1 MKERAYEFDYPAN
14 DASIIKVIGVGGGGS
29 NAVNHMFRQGIRGV
43 EFFVANTD
51 IQALEMSPVPNKIQI
66 GINSTKG
73 LGAGANPERGK
84 TAAMENK
91 DEIRSILAN
100 NTKMVFVTAGMG
112 GGTGTGAAPVIAGI
126 AREMGIL
133 TVGIVTFPFM
143 FEGKPKYKRAEE
155 GLTEMRAN
163 CDAVIVIL
171 NNRLKEIYGNTSVK
185 EAFSQA
191 DEVLTKGA
199 KSIAEIITVSGLV
212 NVDFEDV
219 KTVLRDA
226 GAAVMGSATA
236 EGENRAK
243 RATELAINSPLL
255 NDTDIFG
262 ARHILVN
269 ITVGD
274 LDNFNMN
281 ELEEINGYIQEK
293 AGEEAEIILGQAI
306 DETLGDAITVTIIA
320 TGFEGRRNIEQ
331 KRVVYDLP
339 STKVLI
345 PKIKLDLED
354 GMDFFDKGDED
365 VKPIIKKETMM
376 PMKKPEK
383 VVFHLETD
391 DYRSL
396 REYEDTKK
404 KDEIDVSI
412 QVRKQQLSN
421 LRSFSELSNEE
432 FNEKKEIP
440 AYLRKKVELKETPHS
455 SENNLSRLKIGE
467 DSGLLGGNR
476 FLHDNVD

>member
-1 MKERAYEFDYPAN
+1 MKERTYEFDYPAN
-14 DASIIKVIGVGGGGS
+14 ETSIIKVIGVGGGGS

-43 EFFVANTD
+43 EFYVANTD
-51 IQALEMSPVPNKIQI
+51 IQALQMSPVPNKIQI
-66 GINSTKG
+66 GLNSTKG

-84 TAAMENK
+84 TAAMESK
-91 DEIRSILAN
+91 DEIRNILAN
-100 NTKMVFVTAGMG
+100 NTKMVFITAGMG
-112 GGTGTGAAPVIAGI
+112 GGTGTGAAPVIAQI
-126 AREMGIL
+126 AKEMGIL

-155 GLTEMRAN
+155 GLAELRAN

-191 DEVLTKGA
+191 DEVLTKAA

-219 KTVLRDA
+219 KTVLKDS
-226 GAAVMGSATA
+226 GAAVMGSATVD
-236 EGENRAK
+236 GENRAR
-243 RATELAINSPLL
+243 RAVEMAINSPLL

-262 ARHILVN
+262 ARHILVS
-269 ITVGD
+269 ITVSD
-274 LDNFNMN
+274 LDNFKMS
-281 ELEEINGYIQEK
+281 ELEEINEYVQEK

-306 DETLGDAITVTIIA
+306 DETLGESITVTIIA
-320 TGFEGRRNIEQ
+320 TGFESKRNIEQ

-339 STKVLI
+339 SNKILT
-345 PKIKLDLED
+345 PKIKLELED
-354 GMDFFDKGDED
+354 GMDFFDKGDEEI
-365 VKPIIKKETMM
+365 KPAKKETVT
-376 PMKKPEK
+376 PTKKQPEK
-383 VVFHLETD
+383 VVFQLETD
-391 DYRSL
+391 DYKSL
-396 REYEDTKK
+396 KGYEDAKK
-404 KDEIDVSI
+404 KDEVDVSI
-412 QVRKQQLSN
+412 QIRQKQLNN

-440 AYLRKKVELKETPHS
+440 AYLRKKVELKEVPHS
-455 SENNLSRLKIGE
+455 SENHLSRLKIGE
-467 DSGLLGGNR
+467 DNGLLGGNR

>member
-14 DASIIKVIGVGGGGS
+14 DTSIIKVIGVGGGGS

-43 EFFVANTD
+43 EFYVANTD
-51 IQALEMSPVPNKIQI
+51 IQALQMSPIPNKIQI

-100 NTKMVFVTAGMG
+100 NTKMVFITAGMG
-112 GGTGTGAAPVIAGI
+112 GGTGTGAAPVIASI
-126 AREMGIL
+126 AKEMGIL
-133 TVGIVTFPFM
+133 TVGIVTFPFG

-155 GLTEMRAN
+155 GLAELRAN

-185 EAFSQA
+185 EAFNQA

-219 KTVLRDA
+219 KTVLKDS
-226 GAAVMGSATA
+226 GAAVMGSATI
-236 EGENRAK
+236 EGDNRAK
-243 RATELAINSPLL
+243 RAVELAINSPLL

-262 ARHILVN
+262 ARHILVS
-269 ITVGD
+269 ITVAD
-274 LDNFNMN
+274 LDNFKMT
-281 ELEEINGYIQEK
+281 ELEEINEYVQEK

-306 DETLGDAITVTIIA
+306 DETLGEAITVTIIA
-320 TGFEGRRNIEQ
+320 TGFEGKRSIEQ
-331 KRVVYDLP
+331 KKIMYDLP
-339 STKVLI
+339 SHKILT
-345 PKIKLDLED
+345 PKIKLELED
-354 GMDFFDKGDED
+354 GMDFFDRGDED
-365 VKPIIKKETMM
+365 IKPVKKEVVM

-383 VVFHLETD
+383 VIFQLETD

-396 REYEDTKK
+396 KEYEDAKK
-404 KDEIDVSI
+404 KADIDVSI
-412 QVRKQQLSN
+412 QIRKEQLHS
-421 LRSFSELSNEE
+421 LRTFSELSNEE

-467 DSGLLGGNR
+467 DNSVLGGNK

>member
-1 MKERAYEFDYPAN
+1 MKERTYEFDYPAN
-14 DASIIKVIGVGGGGS
+14 ETSIIKVIGVGGGGS

-43 EFFVANTD
+43 EFYVANTD
-51 IQALEMSPVPNKIQI
+51 IQALQMSPVPNKIQI
-66 GINSTKG
+66 GLNSTKG

-84 TAAMENK
+84 TAAMESK
-91 DEIRSILAN
+91 DEIRNILAN
-100 NTKMVFVTAGMG
+100 NTKMVFITAGMG
-112 GGTGTGAAPVIAGI
+112 GGTGTGAAPVIAQI
-126 AREMGIL
+126 AKEMGIL

-155 GLTEMRAN
+155 GLAELRAN

-185 EAFSQA
+185 EAFNQA

-219 KTVLRDA
+219 KTVLKDS
-226 GAAVMGSATA
+226 GAAVMGSATVD
-236 EGENRAK
+236 GENRAR
-243 RATELAINSPLL
+243 RAVEMAINSPLL

-262 ARHILVN
+262 ARHILVS
-269 ITVGD
+269 ITVSD
-274 LDNFNMN
+274 LDNFKMS
-281 ELEEINGYIQEK
+281 ELEEINEYVQEK

-306 DETLGDAITVTIIA
+306 DETLGESITVTIIA
-320 TGFEGRRNIEQ
+320 TGFESKRNIEQ

-339 STKVLI
+339 SNKILT
-345 PKIKLDLED
+345 PKIKLELED
-354 GMDFFDKGDED
+354 SMDFFDKGDEEI
-365 VKPIIKKETMM
+365 KPVKKETVA
-376 PMKKPEK
+376 PAKKPEK
-383 VVFHLETD
+383 VVFQLETD
-391 DYRSL
+391 DYKSL
-396 REYEDTKK
+396 KGYEDAKK
-404 KDEIDVSI
+404 KDEVDVSI
-412 QVRKQQLSN
+412 QIHQKQLNN

-440 AYLRKKVELKETPHS
+440 AYLRKKVELKEVPHS
-455 SENNLSRLKIGE
+455 SENHLSRLKIGE
-467 DSGLLGGNR
+467 DNGLLGGNR